1 MKMIDIKVAIQKA
14 FQKIGKSNGH
24 APPDPPPASN
34 TFPIAYEFFVADNLR
49 SLANKRYEAAKE
61 AAQKAGVLG
70 DEAEYQEGSTITT
83 FNSDLFDVAAKKAR
97 GSRTLDKT
105 ELSNYLNRK
114 GWKQA
119 EIDELL
125 VKGSK
130 PRKGA
135 VTFEVVLKG

>member
-49 SLANKRYEAAKE
+49 SLANKRYEAAKT
-61 AAQKAGVLG
+61 AARSAGVLG
-70 DEAEYQEGSTITT
+70 EEEAYVEGSTVTT
-83 FNSDLFDVAAKKAR
+83 FESELFDVAAKKA
-97 GSRTLDKT
+97 SSTTMLDKT
-105 ELSNYLNRK
+105 VMSNQLARK
-114 GWKQA
+114 GWTPADIEKFIA
-119 EIDELL
+119 ES
-125 VKGSK
+125 SK